1 MKYLIAGV
9 ALLVPIV
16 AAWRVLYGPEGAIR
30 TPRAAASLALSD
42 LLEARS
48 REITARSRFRD
59 ALHLD
64 ADSPA
69 LLGVLRHAKDIV
81 SAANRDLGRA
91 AFLWRKIFASCNA
104 DYAIWHSLDDAI
116 RRASEID
123 DAIERALEHGDPDET
138 ERMFDEA
145 MDQKLT
151 AIEQMKAYLSRRG

>member
-1 MKYLIAGV
+1 MKYLIAGM

-30 TPRAAASLALSD
+30 SPKAAARLALSD

-91 AFLWRKIFASCNA
+91 AFLWAKILASCNV
-104 DYAIWHSLDDAI
+104 DYATWYSLDDAI

-123 DAIERALEHGDPDET
+123 DAIEHGDPDET

-145 MDQKLT
+145 MEQKLA
-151 AIEQMKAYLSRRG
+151 AIEQMKAYLSSRS